1 MNYLLE
7 AKNAM
12 SAYEANNLNIDTLK
26 AQAHALIAIG
36 EQLEKMNDNVTDI
49 GIVNGW
55 WVLEDR
61 LEHAIRKQQE
71 DK

>member
-1 MNYLLE
+1 MNINHLE
-7 AKNAM
+7 VAKKYVDAM
-12 SAYEANNLNIDTLK
+12 PNMATV
-26 AQAHALIAIG
+26 HALIAIA
-36 EQLEKMNDNVTDI
+36 EQIEKMNDNVTDI

-55 WVLEDR
+55 WALEDR